1 MNRSRNLIPALILL
15 LAAALAGC
23 GGQGGNL
30 PQAPASTSS
39 DVVAPPV
46 SSATGGSASDRDMLA
61 MLERGESPFTFAQRA
76 QQKMQQQLEQST
88 AELPGGLSGMAQ
100 MPWGKAELS
109 GNGQKI
115 TSALQDLD
123 PTVVYADSGDI
134 TVDVSSISLSPGPG
148 QLSWAMYQLNLP
160 DGGYPA
166 ALRIGIDTISGVGGP
181 GQGFYILVSN
191 YTSKRWMMSDL
202 FTTNG
207 FKTIDLPTK
216 VDLVPQ
222 NYLSPMN
229 NLYVAILVYDG
240 VSVSM
245 NGLQQD
251 TNTAPQALIVETS
264 NTYIRRT
271 TEEFQFRSESVDS
284 DNGVAGF
291 SWDLNEDDIEDATS
305 IVVNHTYDTPGI
317 HRVKMT
323 VTDENGGTDTD
334 TMYVY
339 TYDTD
344 DSVLPDE
351 FMEALNE
358 TDPDPVPPPD
368 VPLPELG
375 FDETFEFFA
384 NSGPEEWWEIPDT
397 QDQVQWKN
405 FTDVD
410 GSPEQ
415 NLYFDIRSW
424 LPAYGSYYYDDHTEI
439 LPYADSLANTVGNWE
454 NLQGVV
460 QTGAWQHGI
469 GVVNEGITLDVDDS
483 DPLAQAIKRLMN
495 EYPDPLHDA
504 TFAQIQAEV
513 AGVPDDFQRALAR
526 LVNAIRQAKPYH
538 EAFMDPANSVMFGEI
553 TGLTTPPEGWPQAT
567 FNDSLHMVLY
577 DQQVESNILVNT
589 PGNVWLQ
596 NGYFPINFD
605 YEDLFQGASVLT
617 NAMDDFHAFLDGWT
631 PGASFDFQV
640 RTSLGEIRVTGDGD
654 DVINLPDWD
663 GGTENGFYLLQVD
676 IGGNDDYHC
685 HAGGNA
691 ALANPI
697 AICIDYAGDDEYF
710 ALDDPNDVDRTTVLS
725 NDDTHQQGSGRLGYG
740 LLLDLEGNDSY
751 DAVRLSQ
758 GCSNFG
764 VGILCDVNGND
775 SYAVEAMGQGAS
787 LVGIGALLD
796 LDGMDN
802 YGCVSMAQ
810 GFASIRGVGILSDRG
825 ADNDTYAAETVG
837 DPGMPEYGDGIG
849 GNRNFAQGCA
859 FGKLLSG
866 DASPTGDP
874 VVASAGLGLLCEDG
888 GTDSYS
894 AGVFAQAVSFYEGTG
909 MILELGGDD
918 TYSGDRFCGSIALLR
933 AASLLWD
940 HQGSDQY
947 TYTGLGGC
955 ATASDYAVAW
965 LLDNQGNDTY
975 EADNACMGS
984 GLKNSFSYMLD
995 YDGNDSYTVLS
1006 APVRN
1011 SLGTAYY
1018 DEFDDPMDQ
1027 DGDRDLTPTLGLFLD
1042 ILGADTYSLPESM
1055 LDRDGNTLSVADDE
1069 IWVRAKHTV
1078 LEPGWHNYQY
1088 GVGADGSWMMP

>member
-15 LAAALAGC
+15 LTASLAGC

-30 PQAPASTSS
+30 PLAPAGTSS
-39 DVVAPPV
+39 DVAASPASPG
-46 SSATGGSASDRDMLA
+46 TGSALSDRDLLA

-76 QQKMQQQLEQST
+76 RQKMQQQLEQSS
-88 AELPGGLSGMAQ
+88 AELPGALSGMAL
-100 MPWGKAELS
+100 MPSGQAELS
-109 GNGQKI
+109 GQGQKI

-134 TVDVSSISLSPGPG
+134 TVNASSISLSPGAG
-148 QLSWAMYQLNLP
+148 QLSWAMYQINIP

-166 ALRIGIDTISGVGGP
+166 SLRIGIDTISGVGGP

-191 YTSKRWMMSDL
+191 YTSGRWMMSDL

-207 FKTIDLPTK
+207 FKTIDLPTQ

-222 NYLSPMN
+222 NYLSPMD

-264 NTYIRRT
+264 NTYVRRT
-271 TEEFQFRSESVDS
+271 TEEFQFRSESEDG

-291 SWDLNEDDIEDATS
+291 SWDLDEDDIEDS
-305 IVVNHTYDTPGI
+305 SSLVVNQTYSTPGI
-317 HRVKMT
+317 HRVKLT

-339 TYDTD
+339 TYDTEE
-344 DSVLPDE
+344 SVLPDE

-358 TDPDPVPPPD
+358 ADPDPVPPPD
-368 VPLPELG
+368 IPLPELG

-384 NSGPEEWWEIPDT
+384 NAGPEEWWEIPDT
-397 QDQVQWKN
+397 QDNVQWKN

-410 GSPEQ
+410 AGANP
-415 NLYFDIRSW
+415 YFDLHTW
-424 LPAYGSYYYDDHTEI
+424 LPAYGSYYYDDHTEM
-439 LPYADSLANTVGNWE
+439 LPYADSLARTVGNWQ

-469 GVVNEGITLDVDDS
+469 GVVNEGISLNEDEI

-495 EYPDPLHDA
+495 EYPDALNDA
-504 TFAQIQAEV
+504 SFEQIKTEV
-513 AGVPDDFQRALAR
+513 AGVPEDFQRALAR
-526 LVNAIRQAKPYH
+526 LIIAIRKAKPYH
-538 EAFMDPANSVMFGEI
+538 EAFMDPANTVMFGEI

-567 FNDSLHMVLY
+567 FNDSLHMVLNNPA
-577 DQQVESNILVNT
+577 VESNIYNIT

-596 NGYFPINFD
+596 NGYLPVNFD
-605 YEDLFQGASVLT
+605 YEDLFQGAAVLT
-617 NAMDDFHAFLDGWT
+617 HALDEFHAFLDGWT
-631 PGASFDFQV
+631 PGASFDFQI
-640 RTSLGEIRVTGDGD
+640 RTSLGDIRVTGDGD

-710 ALDDPNDVDRTTVLS
+710 RLDDPDNVDRTAVLS
-725 NDDTHQQGSGRLGYG
+725 DDDTHQQGSGRLGYG
-740 LLLDLEGNDSY
+740 LLLDLSGNDSY

-764 VGILCDVNGND
+764 VGILCDVSGND
-775 SYAVEAMGQGAS
+775 SYGVEAMGQGAS

-802 YGCVSMAQ
+802 YGCVSRSQ
-810 GFASIRGVGILSDRG
+810 GFGSYRGIGILSDRG
-825 ADNDTYAAETVG
+825 ADNDNYSAETAG
-837 DPGMPEYGDGIG
+837 DPGKPEYGDGLG
-849 GNRNFAQGCA
+849 GVVNFAQGCSL
-859 FGKLLSG
+859 GKLPSG
-866 DASPTGDP
+866 DATVDP
-874 VVASAGLGLLCEDG
+874 VVVSAGLGLLCEDG
-888 GTDSYS
+888 GTDTYS
-894 AGVFAQAVSFYEGTG
+894 AAVFAQAVAFFEGTG
-909 MILELGGDD
+909 MLLELGGSDS
-918 TYSGDRFCGSIALLR
+918 YSGDRFCGSVGALR
-933 AASLLWD
+933 GAAMLWD
-940 HQGSDQY
+940 RNGADQY
-947 TYTGLGGC
+947 TYTGIGCLALGQ
-955 ATASDYAVAW
+955 DYTLAW
-965 LLDNQGNDTY
+965 LLDGAGDDTY
-975 EADNACMGS
+975 QSDNGCMATGIR
-984 GLKNSFSYMLD
+984 NSFCYMID
-995 YDGNDSYTVLS
+995 YAGADSYTILNV
-1006 APVRN
+1006 PVRAG
-1011 SLGTAYY
+1011 LGAAYI
-1018 DEFDDPMDQ
+1018 DELDP
-1027 DGDRDLTPTLGLFLD
+1027 GDRDVTPTLGLFVD
-1042 ILGADTYSLPESM
+1042 IGPGSDSYNLPEAM
-1055 LDRDGNTLSVADDE
+1055 LDRDGNTLTVADDS
-1069 IWVRAKHTV
+1069 IWVRAKHTI
-1078 LEPGWHNYQY
+1078 LEPGWHNYEY
-1088 GVGADGSWMMP
+1088 GVGADGNWMMP